1 MMATIW
7 RCWPSRPLHGVRS
20 SGAPSLTRPRSA
32 RCGVPD
38 IVRHVS
44 SDFADIMD
52 LQVTEHGSDAR
63 IVTVQGEVDALTAPE
78 LAAFLTAQLAAA
90 RVVVVDLDG
99 VGFLG
104 SAGLSVLF
112 EANEHASRQDRV
124 LRLVCNS
131 RIANRALEATELK
144 EHFSFAD
151 NVPDAL
157 TDSP

>member
-1 MMATIW
+1 M
-7 RCWPSRPLHGVRS
+7 
-20 SGAPSLTRPRSA
+20 
-32 RCGVPD
+32 
-38 IVRHVS
+38 S
-44 SDFADIMD
+44 SDFADIMG
-52 LQVTEHGSDAR
+52 LQVTEHGDDAR
-63 IVTVQGEVDALTAPE
+63 VVTVLGEVDALTAPE
-78 LAAFLTAQLAAA
+78 LAAFLTTQLAAA

-112 EANEHASRQDRV
+112 EANEQASREDRV

-157 TDSP
+157 QGSP

>member
-1 MMATIW
+1 
-7 RCWPSRPLHGVRS
+7 V
-20 SGAPSLTRPRSA
+20 APSLTRPRSEG
-32 RCGVPD
+32 CDVPD

-63 IVTVQGEVDALTAPE
+63 IVTVLGEVDALTAPE

-90 RVVVVDLDG
+90 QVVVVDLDG

-112 EANEHASRQDRV
+112 EANEQASRQDRV

-157 TDSP
+157 KDPP